1 MVAFTGRRTVEIEL
15 PPQSRAWPHFHV
27 SRLKPFISGDVGGGT
42 ITYRGGHQGGYDD
55 SGDVLIALTGTFMYA
70 ELQHIVSDW
79 E

>member
-1 MVAFTGRRTVEIEL
+1 MLGGALTNKSSEMRIQCFESRR
-15 PPQSRAWPHFHV
+15 P
-27 SRLKPFISGDVGGGT
+27 
-42 ITYRGGHQGGYDD
+42 QGGYDD